1 MRTGAAIYGSP
12 GTPVYVTH
20 STIVNN
26 AAAPGLAALD
36 FSTGTISNSI
46 LAGNTPK
53 PVAIA
58 PWGGLYNLES
68 PGTSCDNGSTGS
80 VNADPLLGSRGT
92 YGGTTP
98 LYPLLPGSPAIN
110 AADCTF
116 SSTPDHRSAGRR
128 ASSPA
133 GCSDGHR
140 CVRGPR
146 CSPSDAELDIADTTP
161 DGLCDAGGGQCSLR
175 EAISE
180 ANARPGHD
188 AVDLPAG
195 TYTLTLH
202 GSGEYA
208 NATGDLN
215 ITDNFTMRG
224 AGASTTVIEWPA
236 ADAGAD
242 HVISV
247 DGLSGINSALS
258 GVTIR
263 NGRATWGAGLAMSCA
278 NTAIFDTSIEGNT
291 ATNSGGGL
299 GAGAEA
305 CSTTVDIRN
314 SSIISN
320 RAGIDGGG
328 IHLIGANLTLTES
341 SVQENATGGARRN
354 LLGPRVPPSP
364 NQRHPRQ

>member
-1 MRTGAAIYGSP
+1 MRTGAAIYGSA

-46 LAGNTPK
+46 LAGNTPQ
-53 PVAIA
+53 ACRNSSI
-58 PWGGLYNLES
+58 GGLYNLEY
-68 PGTSCDNGSTGS
+68 PGTSCDNGSAGF
-80 VNADPLLGSRGT
+80 VNADPLLGSRGP

-98 LYPLLPGSPAIN
+98 LYPLLPGSPAIDAGDPTSAPPPTTDQRSVGFTRLQG
-110 AADCTF
+110 AATDIGAYEVQVFTVN
-116 SSTPDHRSAGRR
+116 TP
-128 ASSPA
+128 
-133 GCSDGHR
+133 
-140 CVRGPR
+140 
-146 CSPSDAELDIADTTP
+146 LDIADTIP
-161 DGLCDAGGGQCSLR
+161 DGLRDAGGGQCSLR

-195 TYTLTLH
+195 IYTLTLH

-215 ITDNFTMRG
+215 ISDDFTMRG

-236 ADAGAD
+236 ADGGAD
-242 HVISV
+242 RVISV

-263 NGRATWGAGLAMSCA
+263 NGRATWGAGLAISCA
-278 NTAIFDTSIEGNT
+278 NTAIIDTSIEGNT
-291 ATNSGGGL
+291 VTNSGGGL
-299 GAGAEA
+299 GAGADV

-320 RAGIDGGG
+320 RGGIDGGG
-328 IHLIGANLTLTES
+328 IHLIEAIT
-341 SVQENATGGARRN
+341 
-354 LLGPRVPPSP
+354 
-364 NQRHPRQ
+364 